1 MLKLEKYKL
10 FKRKMVL
17 VLMTGIFL
25 IVLLQEVRAFHVH
38 ECQQKQVEISE
49 KHKGIFTDSRFDGYW
64 KEFSQV
70 YHNDALILKPYFF
83 DGDRQKTVK
92 ELFPNASF
100 DIYFGSYNNWGEL
113 FYTMTGDLKCIPIF
127 IVLVFS
133 GIFSYENECGM
144 QEILLSTRNGRKRC
158 SKAKLKLAFI
168 VTNIFYFVVILIPI
182 TDMLVMTRGA
192 GWKTSIQVNIW
203 LSSCSNNINNLGVLV
218 HTLFLSFLSINMV
231 VLITL
236 LISFL
241 SKSPVISMCVSL
253 GILYV
258 LRQDIIYGLSGGGLA
273 NYIVSFTPVNVLD
286 VEYLIHLNTVRLFG
300 FTVQWLYIVEVVYVI
315 VLAVLAVVFYKT
327 MSKNQRYYAA

>member
-83 DGDRQKTVK
+83 DGDRQKTAK

-100 DIYFGSYNNWGEL
+100 DIYFGSFENWSEL
-113 FYTMTGDLKCIPIF
+113 FFTMTGDLKCIPIF
-127 IVLVFS
+127 IAFAFA

-144 QEILLSTRNGRKRC
+144 QEILLSTKNGRKRC

-182 TDMLVMTRGA
+182 TDMLVMTRGS
-192 GWKTSIQVNIW
+192 GWKTSVQIMTW
-203 LSSCSNNINNLGVLV
+203 LSGCSNDINNLGVLV
-218 HTLFLSFLSINMV
+218 HTLFLSFLSINMI

-241 SKSPVISMCVSL
+241 SRSPVISICVSL
-253 GILYV
+253 GVLYA
-258 LRQDIIYGLSGGGLA
+258 LRQDIIYGLSGGGIA
-273 NYIVSFTPVNVLD
+273 NYIVSLTPVNVLD
-286 VEYLIHLNTVRLFG
+286 TIYLTSFRPVRLFG
-300 FTVQWLYIVEVVYVI
+300 VRVQWLYIVEVVYVI
-315 VLAVLAVVFYKT
+315 LLVVLAVVFYKT
-327 MSKNQRYYAA
+327 MSKNQKYYAA